1 MVEKVEKRNVEM
13 HGRASDFSWDVH
25 LTFRGTCI

>member
-25 LTFRGTCI
+25 LSKKNRMG